1 LYTTKH
7 NGSARPGRGDRSAKW
22 KARPRWRIAQGEE
35 IALGPG
41 KVDLLEAI
49 ERAGSISAAAVAL
62 GMSYRRAW
70 VLVATMNEC
79 FLRPLVAT
87 SAHRARGAALT
98 ADGRQVLRLYR
109 RNEAVSRRAAQAD
122 LAALRRLLA

>member
-1 LYTTKH
+1 MKH
-7 NGSARPGRGDRSAKW
+7 NALASAGRAVRPEAWS
-22 KARPRWRIAQGEE
+22 ARPRWRIARGEE

-49 ERAGSISAAAVAL
+49 DRAGSISAAAVAL

-70 VLVATMNEC
+70 VLVATMNQC

-98 ADGRQVLRLYR
+98 PDGRLVLRLYR
-109 RNEAVSRRAAQAD
+109 RIETRSRRAAQAD
-122 LAALRRLLA
+122 LAHLSRLLS

>member
-1 LYTTKH
+1 MKH
-7 NGSARPGRGDRSAKW
+7 NGPARAGRAIRSATW
-22 KARPRWRIAQGEE
+22 SARPRWRITRGQE

-49 ERAGSISAAAVAL
+49 DSTGSISAAAVAL

-70 VLVATMNEC
+70 VLVATMNES

-98 ADGRQVLRLYR
+98 ADGRLVLRLYR
-109 RNEAVSRRAAQAD
+109 RIETRSRRAAQPD
-122 LAALRRLLA
+122 LASLRKLLG